1 MKKDRCVLALTTVC
15 SFNLILQKMRASYND
30 FKELIPAT
38 AVSGPPKKLA
48 GKLANNSCNCGVRP
62 AKKTGG

>member
-1 MKKDRCVLALTTVC
+1 VLALTTVC

-48 GKLANNSCNCGVRP
+48 GKLANMQKGQS
-62 AKKTGG
+62 